1 MRKTLLVVLTTLAL
15 VLGFATLADAATAKK
30 SFKVSIKSNVA
41 TSQAG
46 RFIVISGKVSGP
58 GAGGKKVKIQ
68 RQYIGGAWTNVATV
82 VTKKSGKYKAVVETP
97 QGGTTSFRA
106 IKAKS
111 SARKA
116 GVSATKALP
125 VYKWLYLDHEP
136 PAHGGNDYQ
145 AGLAETISGVNYPH
159 SFRFTQGS
167 SYLQYKTAGLC
178 TTFTTRADYNVFNG
192 PQPADEYALVLITE
206 KANSPSVQKEY
217 EVPLFQPKTVTQS
230 IAGVRRLTVALE
242 TLNASPYY
250 AALGDPKVYCNAERL
265 PSWVGIDFI

>member
-1 MRKTLLVVLTTLAL
+1 MRKTLLVALTTLAL

-97 QGGTTSFRA
+97 QGGTTSFRV

-136 PAHGGNDYQ
+136 VNSFSSDYQ
-145 AGLAETISGVNYPH
+145 AGLVQQIDGKTYAH
-159 SFRFTQGS
+159 SYRFSAGN
-167 SYLQYKTAGLC
+167 SYLAFKLSGLC
-178 TTFTTRADYNVFNG
+178 TTFTTRADYNVFSG
-192 PQPADEYALVLITE
+192 PQPVDTYTLKTIAQKSSGPAIQKSVVVSLFTPVTASQSLV
-206 KANSPSVQKEY
+206 
-217 EVPLFQPKTVTQS
+217 
-230 IAGVRRLTVALE
+230 GVRTLGVNLE
-242 TLNASPYY
+242 SLNAAPYY
-250 AALGDPKVYCNAERL
+250 AVLGDPKVYCNAEHL
-265 PSWVGIDFI
+265 PSWVEGDFI